1 MLCVLRCSHIIK
13 YYFIIITMYDFY
25 WVSARIKKKI
35 GLLYAPSC
43 SYHMLPAW
51 LWEPERRL
59 FLPQNYLLLTERW
72 RHSNPL
78 QYSSL
83 ENPMDGGA
91 WWATFH
97 GVAKSRTRLSDFT
110 FTFHFSLSCMEKEMA
125 THSSVLAWR
134 IPGTAEPGGLP
145 AMGSHRVWHDWLDLA
160 AAAAVLKEVFMEV
173 TPKNSQFKKL

>member
-25 WVSARIKKKI
+25 CVSGRKKKI

-51 LWEPERRL
+51 QWEPERSL

-83 ENPMDGGA
+83 ENPMDGEA

-97 GVAKSRTRLSDFT
+97 AVAKSRTRLSDFT
-110 FTFHFSLSCMEKEMA
+110 FTFHF
-125 THSSVLAWR
+125 HAWR
-134 IPGTAEPGGLP
+134 RKWQPTP
-145 AMGSHRVWHDWLDLA
+145 
-160 AAAAVLKEVFMEV
+160 VFSLVGCRLWGHTKSDMTEV
-173 TPKNSQFKKL
+173 TWQQMIYI